1 MMIVLLYFTLT
12 LVIFFGFAIW
22 NYKQKNRNR
31 TVPAGVA
38 WFAAC
43 FWPIFLPIAIIIWIA
58 NKGEETFDNISENG
72 IKDNEDK

>member
-1 MMIVLLYFTLT
+1 MIYILLYLVLS
-12 LVIFFGFAIW
+12 LVIFFGFAVW

-43 FWPIFLPIAIIIWIA
+43 FWPIFLPIATMIWIA

-72 IKDNEDK
+72 IKDNGNK

>member
-43 FWPIFLPIAIIIWIA
+43 FWPIFLPIAIIIWVA
-58 NKGEETFDNISENG
+58 NKGEETFDNIS
-72 IKDNEDK
+72 